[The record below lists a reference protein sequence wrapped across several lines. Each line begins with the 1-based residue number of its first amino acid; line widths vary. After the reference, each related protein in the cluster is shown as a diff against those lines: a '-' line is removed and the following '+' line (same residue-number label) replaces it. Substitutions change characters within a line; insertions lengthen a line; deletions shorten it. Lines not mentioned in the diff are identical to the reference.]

1 MRILAADYAHPSQA
15 SRVQIAV
22 FEQQAGSYLVTEQ
35 RRGAS
40 SVFSTLGV
48 FDDRDS
54 ALKAA
59 AARGLELIGQRYE
72 HAVTA

>member
-22 FEQQAGSYLVTEQ
+22 FEQAGSFLVTEQ
-35 RRGAS
+35 RAGAWK
-40 SVFSTLGV
+40 VMKTLGV
-48 FDDRDS
+48 FDDRDA

-72 HAVTA
+72 HTVTA